1 MSFLQK
7 IWAWSIMGNVWL
19 WFHISGGG
27 CGAKAFNLYL
37 DKLESLLLLFAITI
51 LWEVFEFFWDG
62 GIEGMIKIYGS
73 LERWAYDCAG
83 DVLGALIMAL
93 IVVM

>member
-1 MSFLQK
+1 MFRKL
-7 IWAWSIMGNVWL
+7 IDWGFMHNVWA
-19 WFHISGGG
+19 WFHIMAGGFFARIVLIG
-27 CGAKAFNLYL
+27 F
-37 DKLESLLLLFAITI
+37 DKWQTLFIIFMAAV
-51 LWEVFEFFWDG
+51 LWEVFEFFYDG
-62 GIEGMIKIYGS
+62 MTKGMIDIYGS